1 MSLQSE
7 CRTRVTVHSVQLLPD
22 KAFREQEVFETL
34 SLDPDAKANMVI
46 PVVVSI
52 LIDNIVWLFQ
62 FCKKKFTLL
71 VDFPSMKGKKSVR
84 GALFHPILY

>member
-52 LIDNIVWLFQ
+52 LIIVWLFH

-71 VDFPSMKGKKSVR
+71 VDFPSMKGKTSVR